1 MKFSTENRNQ
11 KYWQD
16 WLPRVDLF
24 LSSGLLPL
32 LLTPFM
38 VKHSYMITFSLKL
51 IGSGLQTCKLIEDI
65 FSNYS
70 ILNNF

>member
-1 MKFSTENRNQ
+1 MKFSTENRYQ
-11 KYWQD
+11 RY

-24 LSSGLLPL
+24 LFSGLLPL
-32 LLTPFM
+32 LLTPFI
-38 VKHSYMITFSLKL
+38 VKHSYMITFSLKV

-65 FSNYS
+65 FSNFS